1 MDSTRI
7 RQNGKKHITDG
18 LIIAGP
24 DEENKGTFNENQIR
38 TVGYLK
44 ILKLIRAILRFTLN
58 W

>member
-1 MDSTRI
+1 MEK
-7 RQNGKKHITDG
+7 NNITDG

-24 DEENKGTFNENQIR
+24 DEENKGTFNEIKSR